1 MSVARWCSR
10 LAGAAGLLLACA
22 ILPAEADDA
31 RSGGLGTLH
40 FGSSAVVP
48 CALRTHRIGS
58 GEAST
63 TFVHPS
69 PTCEEGEVRGI
80 GLRSNTPF
88 ETAATWQA
96 GYSKEVDFAVGVVYR
111 ASPASVATRQQI
123 GGETVSLVG
132 ALQYG
137 RFVVGAGIFD
147 AEDSAIDTVR
157 RGYNLGAN
165 YRFGAFR
172 VGTSLITTWTD
183 GSWTGGAVNPASR
196 RFLDSVSVDLQYAF
210 TPGFLGYF
218 HYIEVSHP
226 DPQLQSRQERTSQRE
241 STWTIGVSVGF

>member
-1 MSVARWCSR
+1 MRLVRWGSG
-10 LAGAAGLLLACA
+10 LAGATGLLLACVA
-22 ILPAEADDA
+22 LPAGADDE

-40 FGSSAVVP
+40 FGSSDVVP
-48 CALRTHRIGS
+48 CALRSHRIGS

-69 PTCEEGEVRGI
+69 PTCEDGDARRI
-80 GLRSNTPF
+80 GLRSGTPF
-88 ETAATWQA
+88 ETAATWRA
-96 GYSKEVDFAVGVVYR
+96 GYSEEVDFAVGFVYR
-111 ASPASVATRQQI
+111 ASPASAAARQRT

-147 AEDSAIDTVR
+147 AQDPAIDTAR
-157 RGYNLGAN
+157 RGYNLGVN
-165 YRFGAFR
+165 YQFGAFR
-172 VGTSLITTWTD
+172 VGTSLVTTWTD
-183 GSWTGGAVNPASR
+183 GSWTGGAVNPVSR
-196 RFLDSVSVDLQYAF
+196 RFLDSLSVDLQYAF

-218 HYIEVSHP
+218 NYVEVSHP
-226 DPQLQSRQERTSQRE
+226 DHQQQSRRERTDQRE

>member
-1 MSVARWCSR
+1 MRMGRWSSG
-10 LAGAAGLLLACA
+10 LAGAAGLLLACTA
-22 ILPAEADDA
+22 LPAAADDD

-40 FGSSAVVP
+40 FGSSDVVP

-58 GEAST
+58 GGAST

-69 PTCEEGEVRGI
+69 PTCEEGGVRGV
-80 GLRSNTPF
+80 GLRSGTPF
-88 ETAATWQA
+88 ETAATWRA
-96 GYSKEVDFAVGVVYR
+96 GYSEDVDFAVGFVYR
-111 ASPASVATRQQI
+111 ASPASVVARPRT

-147 AEDSAIDTVR
+147 AEDPAIDTVR

-165 YRFGAFR
+165 YQFGAFR

-183 GSWTGGAVNPASR
+183 GSWTGGAVNHPSR
-196 RFLDSVSVDLQYAF
+196 RFLDSLSVDLQYAF
-210 TPGFLGYF
+210 TPGLLGYF
-218 HYIEVSHP
+218 NYVEVSHP
-226 DPQLQSRQERTSQRE
+226 DHQLLSLRERTGQRE
-241 STWTIGVSVGF
+241 STWTVGVSVGF